1 MTREFNGGRG
11 EGVVATE
18 RRRSGSVEP
27 IGGGEDVKQEALAAS
42 AEEARARKRRPGG
55 GRKRKRPDYDAERN
69 LEELMDAVVEL
80 YDAGQSLQAIADELA
95 LNPIKVRKLLI
106 TAEVYESEIAE
117 EVRAT
122 FEAYRAR
129 QDYRAAVQATAEE
142 LRLSI
147 PSVNSY
153 LPYEKGVYFAAT
165 DSVEKISAGA
175 ERQRRYRAMKKWR
188 AAPTEENL
196 WGVVQAYAGAQF
208 KTWSGLGFSYQLR
221 RGRNGEFT
229 RELWIDRRAQSK
241 SLAWSSVMLAL
252 GKVSND
258 QQVMPYAQKPA
269 SRETEGAAP
278 VKASEAVPEQSDM
291 VDAVRV
297 MEGLQDSEKQETQR
311 QKPSAPVIQR
321 PKELGDIRGISYIYA
336 MFYRFGIID
345 VPEKVKAKMGR

>member
-1 MTREFNGGRG
+1 MTREYNGGRG

-18 RRRSGSVEP
+18 RRHSGSVEP
-27 IGGGEDVKQEALAAS
+27 IGGGEDVKQETLAAS
-42 AEEARARKRRPGG
+42 ADEARARKRRPGG
-55 GRKRKRPDYDAERN
+55 GRKRKRPDYDAGRN
-69 LEELMDAVVEL
+69 LEELMDAAVEL
-80 YDAGQSLQAIADELA
+80 YDAGQSLQAIADELG

-208 KTWSGLGFSYQLR
+208 KTYSGLGFSYQLR
-221 RGRNGEFT
+221 RGRNDEFT

-252 GKVSND
+252 GKVRGTKKSAELGGMSD
-258 QQVMPYAQKPA
+258 SGQQAMLALGKMPDGRNSAEHGVM
-269 SRETEGAAP
+269 
-278 VKASEAVPEQSDM
+278 SDF
-291 VDAVRV
+291 
-297 MEGLQDSEKQETQR
+297 GKQEPQP
-311 QKPSAPVIQR
+311 QKTTVPVIQR
-321 PKELGDIRGISYIYA
+321 PKDLGDIRGVSYIYA

>member
-1 MTREFNGGRG
+1 M
-11 EGVVATE
+11 
-18 RRRSGSVEP
+18 
-27 IGGGEDVKQEALAAS
+27 KQEALAT
-42 AEEARARKRRPGG
+42 EVGEARARKRRPGG
-55 GRKRKRPDYDAERN
+55 GRKRKRPDYDAGRN
-69 LEELMDAVVEL
+69 LQELMDAAVDL
-80 YDAGQSLQAIADELA
+80 YDAGQSLQAIADELG

-129 QDYRAAVQATAEE
+129 RDYRAAVQATAEE

-165 DSVEKISAGA
+165 DSVEMISAGA

-208 KTWSGLGFSYQLR
+208 KTYSGLGFSYELR

-229 RELWIDRRAQSK
+229 RELWIDRREQSK

-252 GKVSND
+252 GKVPERKNSAEPGE
-258 QQVMPYAQKPA
+258 MPDSGKQGMPA
-269 SRETEGAAP
+269 LG
-278 VKASEAVPEQSDM
+278 KVPEGQNSAEFDGMSDSGQQAM
-291 VDAVRV
+291 LALGKVPD
-297 MEGLQDSEKQETQR
+297 G
-311 QKPSAPVIQR
+311 QKPVIQR
-321 PKELGDIRGISYIYA
+321 PKDLGDIRGISYIYA

>member
-11 EGVVATE
+11 ESVVATE

-27 IGGGEDVKQEALAAS
+27 IGGGEDVKQEALAAG
-42 AEEARARKRRPGG
+42 AEAARVRKRRPGG
-55 GRKRKRPDYDAERN
+55 GRKRKRPDYDAGRN
-69 LEELMDAVVEL
+69 LEELMDAAVEL

-252 GKVSND
+252 GKVSGTKKSAEFGGMSD
-258 QQVMPYAQKPA
+258 SGQQAMLALGKMPDGRNSAELGVM
-269 SRETEGAAP
+269 
-278 VKASEAVPEQSDM
+278 SDF
-291 VDAVRV
+291 
-297 MEGLQDSEKQETQR
+297 GKQEPQP
-311 QKPSAPVIQR
+311 QKTTVPVIQR
-321 PKELGDIRGISYIYA
+321 PKDLGDIRGISYIYA

>member
-1 MTREFNGGRG
+1 M
-11 EGVVATE
+11 
-18 RRRSGSVEP
+18 
-27 IGGGEDVKQEALAAS
+27 KQEALAAS

-55 GRKRKRPDYDAERN
+55 GRKRKRPDYDAGRN
-69 LEELMDAVVEL
+69 LEELMDGAAEL

-122 FEAYRAR
+122 FEVYRAR
-129 QDYRAAVQATAEE
+129 QDFRAAVQATAAE

-229 RELWIDRRAQSK
+229 RELWIDRREQSK

-252 GKVSND
+252 GKVPDNP
-258 QQVMPYAQKPA
+258 QAMPYAQKPA
-269 SRETEGAAP
+269 SRQTEGAAP

-297 MEGLQDSEKQETQR
+297 IEGLQDSEKRETQM

-321 PKELGDIRGISYIYA
+321 PKDLGDIRGISYIYA

>member
-1 MTREFNGGRG
+1 MTRELNGGRG
-11 EGVVATE
+11 EGAVVME
-18 RRRSGSVEP
+18 RRRSGSAEP
-27 IGGGEDVKQEALAAS
+27 TGGGEDVKQEALAAG
-42 AEEARARKRRPGG
+42 AEEARTRKRWPGG
-55 GRKRKRPDYDAERN
+55 GRKRKRPDYDAGRN
-69 LEELMDAVVEL
+69 LEELMDAAAEL
-80 YDAGQSLQAIADELA
+80 YDAGQSLQAIANELA

-241 SLAWSSVMLAL
+241 SLAWSSLMLALAKVSGTKKPAALGGMSDSGQQAMLAL
-252 GKVSND
+252 GKMPDGRNSAELG
-258 QQVMPYAQKPA
+258 VMSDFGEQEPQPQK
-269 SRETEGAAP
+269 TT
-278 VKASEAVPEQSDM
+278 V
-291 VDAVRV
+291 
-297 MEGLQDSEKQETQR
+297 
-311 QKPSAPVIQR
+311 PVIQR
-321 PKELGDIRGISYIYA
+321 PKDLGDIRGISYIYA

>member
-1 MTREFNGGRG
+1 M
-11 EGVVATE
+11 
-18 RRRSGSVEP
+18 
-27 IGGGEDVKQEALAAS
+27 KQEALAAS

-55 GRKRKRPDYDAERN
+55 GRKRKRPDYDAGRN
-69 LEELMDAVVEL
+69 LEELMDAAVEL

-229 RELWIDRRAQSK
+229 RELWIDRREQSK

-252 GKVSND
+252 GKVPDNP
-258 QQVMPYAQKPA
+258 QAMPYAQKSA
-269 SRETEGAAP
+269 SRQTEGAEL
-278 VKASEAVPEQSDM
+278 VKESEAVPEQSDM

-321 PKELGDIRGISYIYA
+321 PKDLGDIRGISYIYA

>member
-1 MTREFNGGRG
+1 MIEN
-11 EGVVATE
+11 
-18 RRRSGSVEP
+18 RRSGSAERV
-27 IGGGEDVKQEALAAS
+27 GGGEDVKQEALAT
-42 AEEARARKRRPGG
+42 EVGEARARKRRPGG
-55 GRKRKRPDYDAERN
+55 GRKRKRPDYDAGRN
-69 LEELMDAVVEL
+69 LQELMDAAVDL
-80 YDAGQSLQAIADELA
+80 YDAGQSLQAIADELG

-129 QDYRAAVQATAEE
+129 RDYRAAVQATAEE

-165 DSVEKISAGA
+165 DSVEMISAGA

-208 KTWSGLGFSYQLR
+208 KTYSGLGFSYELR

-229 RELWIDRRAQSK
+229 RELWIDRREQSK

-252 GKVSND
+252 GKVPERKNSAEPGE
-258 QQVMPYAQKPA
+258 MPDSGKQGMPA
-269 SRETEGAAP
+269 LG
-278 VKASEAVPEQSDM
+278 KVPEGQNSAEFDGMSDSGQQAM
-291 VDAVRV
+291 LALGKVPD
-297 MEGLQDSEKQETQR
+297 G
-311 QKPSAPVIQR
+311 QKPVIQR
-321 PKELGDIRGISYIYA
+321 PKDLGDIRGISYIYA

-345 VPEKVKAKMGR
+345 VPEKVKVKMGR

>member
-1 MTREFNGGRG
+1 M
-11 EGVVATE
+11 
-18 RRRSGSVEP
+18 
-27 IGGGEDVKQEALAAS
+27 KQEALAAS

-55 GRKRKRPDYDAERN
+55 GRKRKRPDYDAGRN
-69 LEELMDAVVEL
+69 LEELMDAAAEL

-252 GKVSND
+252 GKVPDNP
-258 QQVMPYAQKPA
+258 QAMPYAQKPA
-269 SRETEGAAP
+269 SRQTEGAAP
-278 VKASEAVPEQSDM
+278 VKESEAVPEQSDM

-297 MEGLQDSEKQETQR
+297 MEGLQDSEKQEIQL
-311 QKPSAPVIQR
+311 QKPSAPVVQR
-321 PKELGDIRGISYIYA
+321 PKDLGDIRGISYIYA

>member
-1 MTREFNGGRG
+1 M
-11 EGVVATE
+11 
-18 RRRSGSVEP
+18 
-27 IGGGEDVKQEALAAS
+27 KQEALAAN
-42 AEEARARKRRPGG
+42 AGEAKVRKRRPGG
-55 GRKRKRPDYDAERN
+55 GRKRKRPDYDAGRN
-69 LEELMDAVVEL
+69 LEELMDAAAEL
-80 YDAGQSLQAIADELA
+80 YDAGESLQSIADELG

-129 QDYRAAVQATAEE
+129 RDYRAAVQATAEE

-175 ERQRRYRAMKKWR
+175 ERQRRYRALKKWR

-196 WGVVQAYAGAQF
+196 WGVVQAFVGAQF
-208 KTWSGLGFSYQLR
+208 KTYSGLKFSYELR

-229 RELWIDRRAQSK
+229 RELWIDRREQSK

-252 GKVSND
+252 QKTRSTQTPAALRANGDEAELFGKS
-258 QQVMPYAQKPA
+258 
-269 SRETEGAAP
+269 GAAHP
-278 VKASEAVPEQSDM
+278 QTGSAGASTEAPLDSSEQEMSLKT
-291 VDAVRV
+291 AAPLVR
-297 MEGLQDSEKQETQR
+297 
-311 QKPSAPVIQR
+311 R
-321 PKELGDIRGISYIYA
+321 PKDLGDIRGISYIYA

>member
-1 MTREFNGGRG
+1 MEKVR
-11 EGVVATE
+11 V
-18 RRRSGSVEP
+18 
-27 IGGGEDVKQEALAAS
+27 
-42 AEEARARKRRPGG
+42 RKRRPGG
-55 GRKRKRPDYDAERN
+55 GRKRKRPDYDAGRN
-69 LEELMDAVVEL
+69 LEVLMDAAAEL
-80 YDAGQSLQAIADELA
+80 YDMGQSLQAIADELA

-175 ERQRRYRAMKKWR
+175 ERQRRYRALKKWR

-196 WGVVQAYAGAQF
+196 WGVVQAYAGAEF
-208 KTWSGLGFSYQLR
+208 KTYSGLKFSYELR

-229 RELWIDRRAQSK
+229 RELWIDRREQSK
-241 SLAWSSVMLAL
+241 SLAWSSVILAL
-252 GKVSND
+252 GKVPTSVELRTD
-258 QQVMPYAQKPA
+258 
-269 SRETEGAAP
+269 E
-278 VKASEAVPEQSDM
+278 SEADSMKISGQSPSKIEKSGEF
-291 VDAVRV
+291 AG
-297 MEGLQDSEKQETQR
+297 EPSENRGREP
-311 QKPSAPVIQR
+311 QKTSAPVIQR
-321 PKELGDIRGISYIYA
+321 PKDLGDIRGISYIYA

-345 VPEKVKAKMGR
+345 VPEKAKAKMGR

>member
-1 MTREFNGGRG
+1 M
-11 EGVVATE
+11 
-18 RRRSGSVEP
+18 
-27 IGGGEDVKQEALAAS
+27 KQEALAAS
-42 AEEARARKRRPGG
+42 VEEARARKRRPGG
-55 GRKRKRPDYDAERN
+55 GRKRKRPDYDAGRN
-69 LEELMDAVVEL
+69 LEELMDAAVEL
-80 YDAGQSLQAIADELA
+80 YDAGQSLQSIADELA

-122 FEAYRAR
+122 FEAYRAQ

-229 RELWIDRRAQSK
+229 RELWIDRREQSK

-252 GKVSND
+252 GKVPDNP
-258 QQVMPYAQKPA
+258 QAMPYAQKPA
-269 SRETEGAAP
+269 SRQTEGAAP

-321 PKELGDIRGISYIYA
+321 PKDLGDIRGISYIYA
-336 MFYRFGIID
+336 MLPLWHHRRAGEGESED
-345 VPEKVKAKMGR
+345 GTMRR